1 MPAMK
6 HPMKLA
12 AVLRVPRRP
21 IPLASHATMNPT
33 RIIATPESP
42 STAMRGIL
50 ALTGLFVLLTHS
62 ACGKTDGVDATK
74 AAPPPLGVSV
84 VTVAPHPV
92 PVIVEAVG
100 RTEGSKEVEVRS
112 RVTGIVQKQ
121 LYAEG
126 ETVHSGVPLY
136 RIERAPFE
144 SALAQARAVLNQDRA
159 KLEQAQ
165 RENTRLQPLL
175 GKKAISQR
183 EADDSGTTLK
193 QAEAAI
199 LSSEAR
205 VRDAELNLSYTD
217 VAAPISGITGRAQR
231 SEGSLVNAGAENS
244 LLTTLTQTDPIW
256 VRFSLS
262 ETEHAL
268 LRGDGGNAA
277 KRAEVRLV
285 MADDREYPAKGRLNF
300 AGSTVDSKLG
310 TVQLRAEFA
319 NHELALLPG
328 QFVRTQLIVGLR
340 EAIVVPQNAV
350 TQNDQGRFVWVMGP
364 ESKAVRRKVDTGSW
378 VGRDWIVNSGL
389 NAGDVVIVDNLIKLK
404 PGLVVRVELPAAA
417 LAPEASPAPA
427 AAGKKY

>member
-1 MPAMK
+1 MDPSK
-6 HPMKLA
+6 N
-12 AVLRVPRRP
+12 VPP
-21 IPLASHATMNPT
+21 
-33 RIIATPESP
+33 
-42 STAMRGIL
+42 
-50 ALTGLFVLLTHS
+50 V
-62 ACGKTDGVDATK
+62 
-74 AAPPPLGVSV
+74 LGVSV
-84 VTVAPHPV
+84 VKVAPRPV
-92 PVIVEAVG
+92 PIIIEAIG

-121 LYAEG
+121 LYTEG
-126 ETVHSGVPLY
+126 ETVRTGVPLY

-144 SALAQARAVLNQDRA
+144 SALAQAKAVLNQDRA

-165 RENTRLQPLL
+165 RELARLQPLL

-183 EADDSGTTLK
+183 EADDSATNLK
-193 QAEAAI
+193 QAAAAI

-217 VAAPISGITGRAQR
+217 VAAPISGITGRSQR

-262 ETEHAL
+262 ETEHAV
-268 LRGDGGNAA
+268 LRGNAA

-300 AGSTVDSKLG
+300 AGSTVDNRLG

-319 NHELALLPG
+319 NRGLALLPG

-340 EAIVVPQNAV
+340 DAIVVPQNAI
-350 TQNDQGRFVWVMGP
+350 TQNDQGRFVWVIGP
-364 ESKAVRRKVDTGSW
+364 ESKALRRKVETGTW
-378 VGRDWIVNSGL
+378 VGREWIIDSGL
-389 NAGDVVIVDNLIKLK
+389 DAGDVVIVDNLLKLR
-404 PGLVVRVELPAAA
+404 PGMTVRVEAPTAVTAPAPQ
-417 LAPEASPAPA
+417 LAPATSPPANPSPAPA
-427 AAGKKY
+427 AASKKY